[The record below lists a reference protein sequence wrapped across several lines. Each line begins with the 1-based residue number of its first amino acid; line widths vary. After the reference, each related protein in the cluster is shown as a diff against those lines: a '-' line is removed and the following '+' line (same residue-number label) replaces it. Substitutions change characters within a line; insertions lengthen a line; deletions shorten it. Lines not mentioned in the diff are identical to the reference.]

1 MNVAVLVTSA
11 LMFMCAL
18 LWVVSRA
25 RRRNDRVR
33 SGSATRAFEPTR
45 DHWVLAASCGLGA
58 WTWHAADNLVEWDAS
73 MFDVFE
79 LPLGRAPRDLDEFLD
94 LIAPIDR
101 ARLRDALTNPSNT
114 SVSLGVECRV
124 ARTGRNVRMLA
135 RRLAVSSSDAPGSV
149 RVVGLCQDVAK
160 RRELERQ
167 QEEQARLAEFLAT
180 VGSALT
186 ENSPLEMALERCA
199 AAMVELLDVTVCRI
213 WIADA
218 SGTMLELKASAGRSP
233 ERNLDVQAIPVA
245 DFTSGRMADQQ
256 WVARERLH
264 GFGGYPLLVDDRL
277 VGVLTMFSRRSLSHA
292 TITALAI
299 VAKHLALGIHRR
311 REDAV
316 VDVAQN
322 VNNLLTAILVCVD
335 MLTNRLPQDSPERR
349 HLEDIDTAATRA
361 GDLTRQL
368 LRFAGRTL

>member
-1 MNVAVLVTSA
+1 MNVAVLVTTA
-11 LMFMCAL
+11 LMFLFAL

-25 RRRNDRVR
+25 GRRTDRVR
-33 SGSATRAFEPTR
+33 SAPSSRAFEPTR
-45 DHWVLAASCGLGA
+45 DHWMLAASCGIGA
-58 WTWHAADNLVEWDAS
+58 WTWHATDNIVEWDAS
-73 MFDVFE
+73 MFDLFE
-79 LPLGRAPRDLDEFLD
+79 LPLGRAPRDLDEFLE

-101 ARLRDALTNPSNT
+101 ARLREALTNPSNT
-114 SVSLGVECRV
+114 SVSLGVECRI
-124 ARTGRNVRMLA
+124 ARTGRNVRVLA
-135 RRLAVSSSDAPGSV
+135 RRLAVSSSDASAGV

-167 QEEQARLAEFLAT
+167 QEEQARLAEFLAI

-186 ENSPLEMALERCA
+186 ENSPLETALDRCA
-199 AAMVELLDVTVCRI
+199 AAMVELLEVTVCRI
-213 WIADA
+213 WIADPT
-218 SGTMLELKASAGRSP
+218 GTMLELKASAGRSP
-233 ERNLDVQAIPVA
+233 EKDLDVREIPVA

-277 VGVLTMFSRRSLSHA
+277 VGVLTMFARRSLSHA

-311 REDAV
+311 RADAV
-316 VDVAQN
+316 VDVAHN

-335 MLTNRLPQDSPERR
+335 MLTNRLPHDSPERR
-349 HLEDIDTAATRA
+349 HVDDIDTAATRA

-368 LRFAGRTL
+368 LTFAGRTL